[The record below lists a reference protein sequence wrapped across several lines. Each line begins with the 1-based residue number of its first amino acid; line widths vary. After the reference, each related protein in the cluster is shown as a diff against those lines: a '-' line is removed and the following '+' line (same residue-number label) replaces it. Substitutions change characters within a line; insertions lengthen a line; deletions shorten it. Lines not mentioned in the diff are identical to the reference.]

1 MAPTM
6 SPDLELLL
14 SKIVTRRDFSAWLKD
29 LLDNDPAEIAAARA
43 DQDLL
48 YDYAKDYMREMGIE
62 RNEGLGLFD
71 FMDKRAAAKV
81 LSGLPVA
88 VYHGTSS
95 ALLPSILRAGGL
107 RRPRSKSDMASP
119 HKNSGAGVYVEDSG
133 GGLVIRYAL
142 AATQRFGG
150 DVVLLTIRTT
160 LEELQVDP
168 DDRELSGGRYQYVL
182 DSVPLS
188 SIVDVHPPHWRQALG
203 LP

>member
-29 LLDNDPAEIAAARA
+29 LLDNNPSDIAEARA

-48 YDYAKDYMREMGIE
+48 YDYAKDYTREMGIE
-62 RNEGLGLFD
+62 YNEGLGLFD
-71 FMDKRAAAKV
+71 FMDKRSAAKV

-107 RRPRSKSDMASP
+107 RRPRP
-119 HKNSGAGVYVEDSG
+119 
-133 GGLVIRYAL
+133 L
-142 AATQRFGG
+142 AALFASLPYGARI
-150 DVVLLTIRTT
+150 LTRSFT
-160 LEELQVDP
+160 
-168 DDRELSGGRYQYVL
+168 R
-182 DSVPLS
+182 PLTAS
-188 SIVDVHPPHWRQALG
+188 SLAAKGH
-203 LP
+203 

>member
-1 MAPTM
+1 M
-6 SPDLELLL
+6 SPDFELLL
-14 SKIVTRRDFSAWLKD
+14 SKIVTRRDFSAWLKG
-29 LLDNDPAEIAAARA
+29 LLDNDAADIAAARA

-48 YDYAKDYMREMGIE
+48 HDYAKDYMREMGIE

-95 ALLPSILRAGGL
+95 ALFPSIVQAGGL
-107 RRPRSKSDMASP
+107 RRPRSKADMASP

-133 GGLVIRYAL
+133 GSLVSRYAL

-150 DVVLLTIRTT
+150 DVVLLTIKTT

-168 DDRELSGGRYQYVL
+168 DDRDLPGGRYQYVI
-182 DSVPLS
+182 DSVPVS
-188 SIVDVHPPHWRQALG
+188 SIVDVHPPHWRQALH

>member
-1 MAPTM
+1 MSPTM
-6 SPDLELLL
+6 SPDFELLL
-14 SKIVTRRDFSAWLKD
+14 SKIVTRRDFAAWLKD
-29 LLDNDPAEIAAARA
+29 LLDNPADIAAARA

-71 FMDKRAAAKV
+71 FMDKRAVAKV

-95 ALLPSILRAGGL
+95 ALFPSIVQAGGL
-107 RRPRSKSDMASP
+107 RRPRSKADMASP

-133 GGLVIRYAL
+133 GSLVSRYAL

-150 DVVLLTIRTT
+150 DVVLLTIKTT
-160 LEELQVDP
+160 LEELQADP
-168 DDRELSGGRYQYVL
+168 DDRDLPGGRYQYVL
-182 DSVPLS
+182 DSVQLS
-188 SIVDVHPPHWRQALG
+188 SIVDVHPPHWRQALR

>member
-1 MAPTM
+1 M
-6 SPDLELLL
+6 SPDFELLL
-14 SKIVTRRDFSAWLKD
+14 SKIVTRRDFSAWLKG
-29 LLDNDPAEIAAARA
+29 LLDNDAADIAAARA

-48 YDYAKDYMREMGIE
+48 HDYAKDYMREMGIE

-95 ALLPSILRAGGL
+95 ALFPSIVQAGGL
-107 RRPRSKSDMASP
+107 RRPRSKADMASP

-133 GGLVIRYAL
+133 GSLVSRYAL

-150 DVVLLTIRTT
+150 DVVLLTIKTT

-168 DDRELSGGRYQYVL
+168 DDRDLPGGRYQYVL
-182 DSVPLS
+182 GSVPLP
-188 SIVDVHPPHWRQALG
+188 SIVDVHPPHWRQALH